1 MTPPP
6 AGSEAQAEAGVTRT
20 LAARRALPSG
30 AALRRG
36 TDVLIAL
43 TKSDLRARYG
53 RGRDR
58 VIKWMLDPFALVGVY
73 LLMTAFVL
81 ERDWKAPGLSLACA
95 VVPFQLV
102 MLATIAGLTCIPLRG
117 TIVLNMP
124 FPRTLIPVSS
134 ALTEIAAFGASLF
147 LVALMMVIY
156 SVPPTVAI
164 VWLPLIMLVN
174 LAVAIG
180 LAFPA
185 ALLGLWFPD
194 LRAFAINCARALF
207 FVAPGVVPLAEIHPD
222 TQKWLEINPFTG
234 LFEAYRD
241 VFLYG
246 QSPAAWELLY
256 PLAAAGLLLAVFL
269 PVFRREAQDFAKVL
283 G

>member
-1 MTPPP
+1 MSGR
-6 AGSEAQAEAGVTRT
+6 ASGSEAQADAAVIAPLARPGAGS
-20 LAARRALPSG
+20 RA
-30 AALRRG
+30 AALSRG
-36 TDVLIAL
+36 ADVLLAL

-58 VIKWMLDPFALVGVY
+58 VLKWMLDPFALVGVY

-81 ERDWKAPGLSLACA
+81 ERDWKAAGLSLACA

-102 MLATIAGLTCIPLRG
+102 MLATIAGLACVMLRG
-117 TIVLNMP
+117 TIILNMP

-134 ALTEIAAFGASLF
+134 TLTESAAFGASLI
-147 LVALMMVIY
+147 LLALMMAVY
-156 SVPPTVAI
+156 GVAPTPAI
-164 VWLPLIMLVN
+164 LWLPVVMAVN
-174 LAVAIG
+174 LAVAVAIS
-180 LAFPA
+180 FPA
-185 ALLGLWFPD
+185 ALFGLWFAD
-194 LRAFAINCARALF
+194 LRAFAINCTRALF
-207 FVAPGVVPLAEIHPD
+207 FIAPGIVPLSEIDPS
-222 TQKWLEINPFTG
+222 TQKWLQLNPLTG

-256 PLAAAGLLLAVFL
+256 PLGAAALLAAVFV
-269 PVFRREAQDFAKVL
+269 PIYRREAPDFAKVL